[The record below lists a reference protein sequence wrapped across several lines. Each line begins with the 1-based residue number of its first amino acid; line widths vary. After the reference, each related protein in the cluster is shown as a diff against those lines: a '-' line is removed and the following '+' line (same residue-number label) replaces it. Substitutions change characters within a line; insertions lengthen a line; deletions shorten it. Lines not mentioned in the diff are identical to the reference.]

1 MGIAARWGRSPA
13 APRTRTRRSS
23 WSWMDNRARRSATKR
38 SQETLPCFLLP
49 TMIFLEQRRKRRKMG
64 NSGEI
69 RRRLFWL
76 VLRRGGRRRIF
87 RVNTD
92 VVGIRAGRFQPRGGR
107 NTRRSLSWASTGQL
121 PVSLRRQT
129 GGGSCAVTSE
139 KPLGS
144 HAHGFLIDSLVNRAA
159 RPVRSSRDL
168 ELEEPK
174 TAVNGA

>member
-76 VLRRGGRRRIF
+76 VLACRRRGGRRRIF

-92 VVGIRAGRFQPRGGR
+92 VVGIRGGRFQPRGGR
-107 NTRRSLSWASTGQL
+107 EYAAVALLGQHRTA
-121 PVSLRRQT
+121 PRFSPEEDEWWS
-129 GGGSCAVTSE
+129 GE
-139 KPLGS
+139 K
-144 HAHGFLIDSLVNRAA
+144 V
-159 RPVRSSRDL
+159 
-168 ELEEPK
+168 
-174 TAVNGA
+174 

>member
-92 VVGIRAGRFQPRGGR
+92 VVGIRAGRFQPRGVR
-107 NTRRSLSWASTGQL
+107 NTRRSLSATRWEEYAPVALLGQH
-121 PVSLRRQT
+121 R
-129 GGGSCAVTSE
+129 
-139 KPLGS
+139 
-144 HAHGFLIDSLVNRAA
+144 
-159 RPVRSSRDL
+159 
-168 ELEEPK
+168 
-174 TAVNGA
+174 TAPRFSPEADGWW